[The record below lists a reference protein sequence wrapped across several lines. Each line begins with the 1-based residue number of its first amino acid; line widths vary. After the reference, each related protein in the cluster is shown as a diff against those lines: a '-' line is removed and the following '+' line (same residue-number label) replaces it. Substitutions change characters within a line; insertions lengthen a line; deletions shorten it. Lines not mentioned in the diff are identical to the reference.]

1 MTEVPP
7 LLVEV
12 VEVVASVSLAML
24 FSDVIESPSLAAGA
38 FRLCMMMGGG
48 LTLMLA
54 WANYGSTC
62 STIARWQSLSMRRTT
77 LLFTGGHNN
86 VDDDEMKVK
95 V

>member
-1 MTEVPP
+1 ME
-7 LLVEV
+7 

-54 WANYGSTC
+54 LGLIMAQRALLYC
-62 STIARWQSLSMRRTT
+62 SMAININAEDTGLARWCR
-77 LLFTGGHNN
+77 F
-86 VDDDEMKVK
+86 V
-95 V
+95 